1 MPNRKY
7 RRYFKFNERIFR
19 TQYNERKINMNK
31 KIKKLMINNSLTNMI
46 THNLKTKVADVVIDH
61 LMEKATKLILREI
74 TVSLSFRKFSDGID
88 VYNGFLSWLSKN
100 NANNSS
106 LETVLDY
113 HGSNRHEVYD
123 LGNKPVYFKF
133 EKHHFIAYKKE
144 GQAFD
149 TIIVTMLGRDVNV
162 MKRFYQECR
171 KCIDYGNICVEDSE
185 DREYIQVYSSGK
197 RGNWDY
203 MGSIPARNID
213 TVIIDDNIK
222 TDIFSKIEDWK
233 ASENWFK
240 DRGIPYKL
248 SLLLYGPPGT
258 GKTSLIKAI
267 ASTINYNIY
276 MLDISSHN
284 DQSLLTSIRN
294 IEPNSIIVF
303 EDFDAVNITKS
314 RNENLK
320 AKNKFI
326 GNKIKRRYEDCYDED
341 DDYDYKEDD
350 AKDTKVTFNG
360 LLNILD
366 GVVPMD
372 NKIII
377 FTTNVIE
384 KLDAAMLRHGRVD
397 FKYYIGEMGNKE
409 IRQYIKMMFPE
420 AKIPNYDFKPILG
433 CDIQA
438 LFFDNKYDSNKFID
452 SIPRN

>member
-1 MPNRKY
+1 M
-7 RRYFKFNERIFR
+7 NE
-19 TQYNERKINMNK
+19 
-31 KIKKLMINNSLTNMI
+31 KIKNLVVNNSLTNMI

-61 LMEKATKLILREI
+61 LMEKATKLVLREI
-74 TVSLSFRKFSDGID
+74 TVSLSFRKISDGTEI
-88 VYNGFLSWLSKN
+88 YNGFLSWLSKN

-106 LETVLDY
+106 FESILDY
-113 HGSNRHEVYD
+113 HGSNKHEVYD
-123 LGNKPVYFKF
+123 IGNKPVYFKF

-171 KCIDYGNICVEDSE
+171 KCIDYGNICIEDSE
-185 DREYIQVYSSGK
+185 DREYIQVYSSGR
-197 RGNWDY
+197 RGNWDF
-203 MGSIPARNID
+203 MGSVPARSID
-213 TVIIDDNIK
+213 TVIIDENIK
-222 TDIFSKIEDWK
+222 DDIFSKISDWK
-233 ASENWFK
+233 DSEKWYK
-240 DRGIPYKL
+240 DRGISYKL
-248 SLLLYGPPGT
+248 SILLYGPPGT

-267 ASTINYNIY
+267 ASKIDYNIY
-276 MLDISSHN
+276 MMDISSHN
-284 DQSLLTSIRN
+284 DQTLLTSIRN

-314 RNENLK
+314 RNDSLK
-320 AKNKFI
+320 TKKII
-326 GNKIKRRYEDCYDED
+326 GQKIRPVSNAWSDND
-341 DDYDYKEDD
+341 DDYDEDGYSYKEDD
-350 AKDTKVTFNG
+350 AKDTHVTFNG

-397 FKYYIGEMGNKE
+397 FKYYIGEMKNEE
-409 IRQYIKMMFPE
+409 IRKYIKMMFPDVT
-420 AKIPNYDFKPILG
+420 IPNYNFNPILG

-438 LFFDNKYDSNKFID
+438 LFFDNKYDSEKFIE
-452 SIPRN
+452 SIPRNGN